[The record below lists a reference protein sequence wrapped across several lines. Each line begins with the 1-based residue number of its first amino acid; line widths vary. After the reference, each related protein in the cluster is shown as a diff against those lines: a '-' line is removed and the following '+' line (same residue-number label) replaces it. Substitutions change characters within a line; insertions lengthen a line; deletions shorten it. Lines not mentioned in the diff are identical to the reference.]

1 MKKSPL
7 VGISL
12 RNGVIGGVLSVIL
25 LIIMY
30 YTGPHPMLIL
40 PFVDFRILLFGI
52 FIFFSLKEFRDNHQN
67 GELHFFQGMLGGF
80 ILVMVMA
87 TVAAAGVWIFSSFE
101 PAFVRDY
108 VKQGLE
114 SLNQYA
120 KEDID
125 RIGKEVFDR
134 NLALLPSTNGKAL
147 AGKHFGQSLVF
158 GLFLSVILSVILRK
172 QPKPI

>member
-12 RNGVIGGVLSVIL
+12 RNGFIGGILAVIL
-25 LIIMY
+25 LIVMY
-30 YTGPHPMLIL
+30 YMGPHPMLIL
-40 PFVDFRILLFGI
+40 PFVDFRILLFGV
-52 FIFFSLKEFRDNHQN
+52 FIFFTLKEFRDTYQD
-67 GELHFFQGMLGGF
+67 GVLHFFQGMLGSF
-80 ILVMVMA
+80 MLVMIMA
-87 TVAAAGVWIFSSFE
+87 TVAAAGVWIFSATE
-101 PAFVRDY
+101 PDFVADY
-108 VKQGLE
+108 IKQGME
-114 SLNQYA
+114 SLKAYS
-120 KEDID
+120 KDDIN

-172 QPKPI
+172 QPKP

>member
-7 VGISL
+7 IGISL
-12 RNGVIGGVLSVIL
+12 RNGFIGGVLSVIL

-40 PFVDFRILLFGI
+40 PFVDFRIILFGI
-52 FIFFSLKEFRDNHQN
+52 FIFFTLKEFRDSYQD
-67 GELHFFQGMLGGF
+67 GVLHFFQGMLGSF
-80 ILVMVMA
+80 LLVMVMA
-87 TVAAAGVWIFSSFE
+87 TVAAAGVWIFSVCE
-101 PAFVRDY
+101 RDFVSDY
-108 VKQGLE
+108 IKQGME
-114 SLNQYA
+114 SLKNYS

-125 RIGKEVFDR
+125 RIGKEIFDR

-158 GLFLSVILSVILRK
+158 GLFLSLILSVTLRK
-172 QPKPI
+172 QPKS